1 MDMSDVLV
9 VNFAALQQASADI
22 TTALDTMRS
31 RLDELE
37 RQAAPLVSTWD
48 GGAREAFEQRQAT
61 WRRAAG
67 ELSTMLHSIK
77 LAVDTSA
84 AEYLSTEQR
93 NVRLF
98 Q

>member
-1 MDMSDVLV
+1 MSDVLV

-22 TTALDTMRS
+22 TTALDTMRA

-48 GGAREAFEQRQAT
+48 GEARQAFEQRQAA

-67 ELSTMLHSIK
+67 ELSMMLHSIK
-77 LAVDTSA
+77 LAVDASA